1 MLNKIIHFSISE
13 RFVVLAA
20 TLGLIAL
27 GAHHFEKLPI
37 DAVPDITNVQVQI
50 NTEARGYSPFEVE
63 QRVTFPIE
71 TTLSGIPALEYTRS
85 LSRYGLSQVT
95 VVFKDGTDIYFARS
109 LLNAKLQEIRSALPP
124 GLDPVMGP
132 ISTGLGEIYMYSLEA
147 KPGAKKQNGMPYDL
161 MDLRTLH
168 DWVVKPQLRTVPGVV
183 ESNTSG
189 GFEKQFH
196 VTPDPDKMAGYG
208 LSFKQVAEALIQNNA
223 NVGGGYIEHNGEQR
237 LIRGP
242 GQITSMKD
250 IESVVAAHVDGVP
263 VHVHDVAEVGL
274 GKELRTGASTRN
286 GEETVLGTVMMLMG
300 ENSRT
305 VSKRVDEK
313 IKEIARSLPE
323 GIKIQTLYDRTKLVE
338 KTMYTVSKNLLEG
351 AILVI
356 VVLFLFLGY
365 VRAAL
370 VTACV
375 IPLAMLFT
383 IVGMVEKGVS
393 ANLMSLGALDFGL
406 IVDGAVIIVENCLRS
421 LSEKRKHLGRMLI
434 KEERLK
440 LVFEATGEVSKPS
453 VFGTCIIMAVY
464 LPIMALSGIEGKVFH
479 PMAITVMIALLG
491 AMILSVTFVPAAIA
505 LFFSGDMKEKENPL
519 LKVVQKSYAFFYPLC
534 FQIKGIVLAA
544 TGVFLVL
551 CLLLATRMGSEFIP
565 TLDEGDIAVQAIRIP
580 GASLSQCVE
589 MQCRL
594 EKKIKSFSEI
604 QEVFSRIGT
613 SEVATDP
620 MPPNVADTYVLLNPR
635 NEWPNP
641 EKTKE
646 VLLEE
651 LETTLKQ
658 IPGNNYEFTQP
669 IQMRFNELIAGVRA
683 DVALKIFGEDMEAL
697 QKAAIEAAEIFG
709 TISGASD
716 VRVEQLTGLPVL
728 NLVPNREKLA
738 QYGLNLSVVQEIIR
752 IAMGG
757 EEVGE
762 LFEGDKRF
770 PIVVRLP
777 EKLRQD
783 EEALKRIPVPLPRNE
798 GEQIS
803 FIPLGSVVD
812 FIRTTGPNQ
821 MTREN
826 SKRRVVVS
834 ANVRGRDLGSFVK
847 EAQEKIQ
854 KGLSL
859 PAGYWTGWGGQFE
872 NLLSATKRLQIVVPI
887 VLFLIGILLYTSLR
901 SMKDA
906 LLVFT
911 GIPLALTGGIL
922 SLYFRDMPL
931 SISAGVGFIALSGIA
946 VLNGLVMVS
955 FIQKLRQ
962 EGMSL
967 EKATEQGCFTRL
979 RPVLMTALVAA
990 LGFVPMAISQGVGA
1004 EVQKPLATVV
1014 IGGILSST
1022 FLTLFVLPILYL
1034 MFHTKKDD
1042 V

>member
-565 TLDEGDIAVQAIRIP
+565 TLDEGDIAVQVIRIP

-594 EKKIKSFSEI
+594 EKKIKSFPEI

>member
-594 EKKIKSFSEI
+594 EKKIKSFPEI